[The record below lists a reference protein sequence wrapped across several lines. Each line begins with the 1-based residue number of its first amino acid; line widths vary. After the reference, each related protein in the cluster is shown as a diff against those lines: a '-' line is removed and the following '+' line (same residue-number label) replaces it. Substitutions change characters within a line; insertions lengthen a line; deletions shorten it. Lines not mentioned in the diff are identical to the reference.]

1 MKKRKDTRGVTSESP
16 PDSIWTFLLIV
27 GLALALCALLKVPT
41 LFYPGDEMDE
51 QIYWQLAE
59 NLARGGPY
67 SLQGTELLSHLSP
80 GIYNHPLFHYPPLFP
95 ALLVPFVML
104 GAKSAAVMV
113 SWLGH
118 LLAVLAVA
126 LVGRHLLRGRPDAAR
141 GLTQPVFWLPLLA
154 VCADPLL
161 MFVSRKLWTDS
172 LLSGLVALSVAVFLI
187 ADGKRRVLLLVS
199 GGLLGLAALAKLTA
213 LLVVPVYV
221 VALIR
226 RDVSWRSR
234 LGSVVAAVVPIG
246 MLVVPWC
253 VLFYLRCGVFV
264 PSWVKPDAWLI
275 EHNSFVSEFVNRPW
289 YYYALKLP
297 LVMPLLVVVA
307 WAYARDKLAWLDWR
321 VRVAAAWF
329 AVILVAMTMM
339 SVGGYGFQM
348 RQVAPAVTAVYI
360 LAACLL
366 AQGDRPVFVM
376 ASAFTI
382 LLGTV
387 TGALFLSLP
396 KFDEIVSLAEVARF
410 IQF

>member
-1 MKKRKDTRGVTSESP
+1 
-16 PDSIWTFLLIV
+16 
-27 GLALALCALLKVPT
+27 
-41 LFYPGDEMDE
+41 
-51 QIYWQLAE
+51 
-59 NLARGGPY
+59 
-67 SLQGTELLSHLSP
+67 
-80 GIYNHPLFHYPPLFP
+80 
-95 ALLVPFVML
+95 
-104 GAKSAAVMV
+104 
-113 SWLGH
+113 
-118 LLAVLAVA
+118 
-126 LVGRHLLRGRPDAAR
+126 
-141 GLTQPVFWLPLLA
+141 
-154 VCADPLL
+154 
-161 MFVSRKLWTDS
+161 
-172 LLSGLVALSVAVFLI
+172 
-187 ADGKRRVLLLVS
+187 
-199 GGLLGLAALAKLTA
+199 
-213 LLVVPVYV
+213 

-307 WAYARDKLAWLDWR
+307 WAYARDKLVWLDWR

-348 RQVAPAVTAVYI
+348 RQVAPAVPAVYVLVI
-360 LAACLL
+360 CLV
-366 AQGDRPVFVM
+366 AQRDRPIFLM

-396 KFDEIVSLAEVARF
+396 KFDEIMSLAEIARLIEF
-410 IQF
+410 